1 MSGPP
6 ATHPYLC
13 PQPVRRAMTTE
24 AETPEQRRA
33 RKAAEKAANAEALR
47 KELEDQYLRPLP
59 ESMGFNEMQMEHTR
73 LRAKIME
80 FQNMV
85 IQGKLDLK
93 AAQDFEK
100 RMVEQIHQ
108 VEERARGS
116 SAGGYVPQKGR

>member
-1 MSGPP
+1 MSEIP
-6 ATHPYLC
+6 
-13 PQPVRRAMTTE
+13 
-24 AETPEQRRA
+24 ETPEQRRA
-33 RKAAEKAANAEALR
+33 RKAAEKAANAEKLR

-59 ESMGFNEMQMEHTR
+59 DAMGFAELQAEHTR

-100 RMVEQIHQ
+100 RMVEQVHA
-108 VEERARGS
+108 VEERARNVGS
-116 SAGGYVPQKGR
+116 GGYVPRRGA